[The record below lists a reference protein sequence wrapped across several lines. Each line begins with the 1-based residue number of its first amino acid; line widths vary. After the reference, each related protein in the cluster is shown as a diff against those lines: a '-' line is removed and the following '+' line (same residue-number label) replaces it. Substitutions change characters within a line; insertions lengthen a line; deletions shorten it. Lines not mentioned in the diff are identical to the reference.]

1 MSQPQETP
9 SPVDAPSPVGLNA
22 FVGFVVGIAGGLVG
36 LGGAELR
43 LPYLA
48 GTLRL
53 PLKTGDSGESGRE
66 VRSPFLLRC
75 QRVCTR

>member
-1 MSQPQETP
+1 MGSDEQGTLGHVIL
-9 SPVDAPSPVGLNA
+9 SALVGLI
-22 FVGFVVGIAGGLVG
+22 VGLAGGLVG

-53 PLKTGDSGESGRE
+53 PLKTAIPVKLAVSLIT
-66 VRSPFLLRC
+66 LLATLP
-75 QRVCTR
+75 TRLYAL